1 MKGLSVHLLLLCL
14 QIYLASKL
22 ARGSS
27 SIGKRSN
34 AGHLIKTK
42 SGKTFLQLSGKKTRI
57 TKDTRKE
64 SGNDYSNCCSQEK
77 EERKVEPRSRL
88 HSKMISQKQQLKRS
102 QRQKLAKLKSR
113 CDSLVNLDSIV
124 VPLFTNTVRE

>member
-14 QIYLASKL
+14 YSASKL

-34 AGHLIKTK
+34 GYLLIKTK

-64 SGNDYSNCCSQEK
+64 SGNDGNANETVSGKKGANA
-77 EERKVEPRSRL
+77 
-88 HSKMISQKQQLKRS
+88 
-102 QRQKLAKLKSR
+102 KLTDKKDAKLK
-113 CDSLVNLDSIV
+113 
-124 VPLFTNTVRE
+124 

>member
-14 QIYLASKL
+14 YSASKL

-27 SIGKRSN
+27 SIGKRTN
-34 AGHLIKTK
+34 AGHLMTE
-42 SGKTFLQLSGKKTRI
+42 SGKTFLQLYGKKTTI
-57 TKDTRKE
+57 TNDTRKE

-113 CDSLVNLDSIV
+113 CDSLVNL
-124 VPLFTNTVRE
+124 E

>member
-14 QIYLASKL
+14 QIYSASKL

-34 AGHLIKTK
+34 AGFLIKTK
-42 SGKTFLQLSGKKTRI
+42 SGKTFLQLAGKKTRI

-64 SGNDYSNCCSQEK
+64 SSNDNSNDRNANEK
-77 EERKVEPRSRL
+77 VTGKKGTNV
-88 HSKMISQKQQLKRS
+88 
-102 QRQKLAKLKSR
+102 KLTDKKDAKLKVTGKKGAKEKVTGKR
-113 CDSLVNLDSIV
+113 GVNKQLPIGQ
-124 VPLFTNTVRE
+124 

>member
-14 QIYLASKL
+14 QIYSASKL

-34 AGHLIKTK
+34 AGFLIKTK
-42 SGKTFLQLSGKKTRI
+42 SGKTFLQLAGKKTRI

-64 SGNDYSNCCSQEK
+64 SGNDGNANETVSGKKGANA
-77 EERKVEPRSRL
+77 
-88 HSKMISQKQQLKRS
+88 
-102 QRQKLAKLKSR
+102 KLTDKKDAKLK
-113 CDSLVNLDSIV
+113 
-124 VPLFTNTVRE
+124 

>member
-14 QIYLASKL
+14 QIYSASKL

-34 AGHLIKTK
+34 AGFLIKTK
-42 SGKTFLQLSGKKTRI
+42 SGKISLQLAGKKTRI

-64 SGNDYSNCCSQEK
+64 SSNDNSNDRNANEK
-77 EERKVEPRSRL
+77 VTGKKGTNV
-88 HSKMISQKQQLKRS
+88 
-102 QRQKLAKLKSR
+102 KLTDKKDAKLKVTGKKGAKEKVTGKR
-113 CDSLVNLDSIV
+113 GVNKQLPIGQ
-124 VPLFTNTVRE
+124 

>member
-14 QIYLASKL
+14 YSASKL

-34 AGHLIKTK
+34 VGHLITK
-42 SGKTFLQLSGKKTRI
+42 SGKTFLHVSGKKTRI

-64 SGNDYSNCCSQEK
+64 SSNGNANEK
-77 EERKVEPRSRL
+77 ATGIKEAKVEVTGKRGVN
-88 HSKMISQKQQLKRS
+88 KQLPNYGQ
-102 QRQKLAKLKSR
+102 
-113 CDSLVNLDSIV
+113 
-124 VPLFTNTVRE
+124 

>member
-42 SGKTFLQLSGKKTRI
+42 SGKTFLQLAGKKTRI
-57 TKDTRKE
+57 TKDTWKE
-64 SGNDYSNCCSQEK
+64 SSNNYSNDGNANEK
-77 EERKVEPRSRL
+77 ATGIKEAKVEVTGKRGVN
-88 HSKMISQKQQLKRS
+88 KQLPNYGQ
-102 QRQKLAKLKSR
+102 
-113 CDSLVNLDSIV
+113 
-124 VPLFTNTVRE
+124 

>member
-14 QIYLASKL
+14 YSASKL

-42 SGKTFLQLSGKKTRI
+42 SGKTFLQLAGKKTRI

-64 SGNDYSNCCSQEK
+64 SSNNYSNHGNGNEK
-77 EERKVEPRSRL
+77 ATGKKGAKEKLTDKKDAKFKVTGKKGAKEKVTGNRGVN
-88 HSKMISQKQQLKRS
+88 KQLPTGQ
-102 QRQKLAKLKSR
+102 
-113 CDSLVNLDSIV
+113 
-124 VPLFTNTVRE
+124 